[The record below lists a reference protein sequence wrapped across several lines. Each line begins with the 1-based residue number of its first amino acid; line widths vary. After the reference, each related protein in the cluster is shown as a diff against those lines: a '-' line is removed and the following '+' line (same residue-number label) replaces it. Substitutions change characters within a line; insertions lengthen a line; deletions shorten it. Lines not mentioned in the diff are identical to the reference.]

1 MSNVSTTEGTPFELF
16 QQLTLQDLLPRELN
30 YFYRYDGSLTT
41 PNCDESVVWTVL
53 VEPLPIGGQQ
63 VISQQTNSIIIY
75 LFHTKNMAQCLQLIF
90 NSYCRV
96 KEFILCHCSVE

>member
-1 MSNVSTTEGTPFELF
+1 MSNVTNTEGTPFELL
-16 QQLTLQDLLPRELN
+16 QQLTLQDLLPHELN

-53 VEPLPIGGQQ
+53 VEPLPIGGKQ

-75 LFHTKNMAQCLQLIF
+75 LFHTKNLVRCPQLIF
-90 NSYCRV
+90 NNYCRV
-96 KEFILCHCSVE
+96 KEFTHCHSSVE

>member
-1 MSNVSTTEGTPFELF
+1 MSNVSDTEGTPFQLL
-16 QQLTLQDLLPRELN
+16 QQVTLQDLLPLELN

-75 LFHTKNMAQCLQLIF
+75 LFHTKNLVRCPQLKF
-90 NSYCRV
+90 NSCCRV
-96 KEFILCHCSVE
+96 KEFIHCHSHVE

>member
-1 MSNVSTTEGTPFELF
+1 MAKVINTEGTPFKLL
-16 QQLTLQDLLPRELN
+16 QQVTIQDILPHELN

-53 VEPLPIGGQQ
+53 VEPLPIGKQQ
-63 VISQQTNSIIIY
+63 VISQQTNIIIIY
-75 LFHTKNMAQCLQLIF
+75 LFHTKYQVRCLQLIF

-96 KEFILCHCSVE
+96 IEFIHCHISVE

>member
-1 MSNVSTTEGTPFELF
+1 MESMSDVSYSEGNQFRLL
-16 QQLTLQDLLPRELN
+16 QQVTLQDLLPLELN

-75 LFHTKNMAQCLQLIF
+75 LFHTKKPGMV
-90 NSYCRV
+90 S
-96 KEFILCHCSVE
+96 